1 MFWSF
6 LIVVLTLAL
15 AFANGANDNFK
26 GVATLFGSGTT
37 DYKKA
42 LTWATITTLAGS
54 ITAFFFA
61 EKLVKTFSGK
71 GLLPDSLIVSPEFL
85 MAVAFG
91 ASVTILIATFTGIPI
106 STTHSLTG
114 ALVGAGIGAIGFNV
128 NFAVLGKSFFIP
140 LLSSPF
146 IAVLLTVLLYPFLRG
161 ARKLLGV
168 HRNTCV
174 CIGEKVI
181 PVPELAYTNGQNVPI
196 AHLRAMN
203 IFVDEKETC
212 EAKVVDRY
220 SGKVFGIDAQ
230 GILDSLHF
238 LSAGAVCFARGLND
252 TPKIVA
258 LSVVVGVLGLKLNIG
273 LVAIAMAL
281 GGILSARKVAQT
293 MSYRITSMNHGQGF
307 TANVITAFLVIFA
320 SNLGVPV
327 STTHVSCG
335 ALFGIGAVNGQAK
348 WKTIGGIFSAWVL
361 TLPIAAIMAGV
372 FYLLINM
379 IRG

>member
-1 MFWSF
+1 M
-6 LIVVLTLAL
+6 
-15 AFANGANDNFK
+15 
-26 GVATLFGSGTT
+26 
-37 DYKKA
+37 
-42 LTWATITTLAGS
+42 
-54 ITAFFFA
+54 
-61 EKLVKTFSGK
+61 
-71 GLLPDSLIVSPEFL
+71 
-85 MAVAFG
+85 
-91 ASVTILIATFTGIPI
+91 
-106 STTHSLTG
+106 
-114 ALVGAGIGAIGFNV
+114 
-128 NFAVLGKSFFIP
+128 NFAVLGKNFFVP

-146 IAVLLTVLLYPFLRG
+146 IAIALTILLYPLLRQS
-161 ARKLLGV
+161 RKFLGV
-168 HRNTCV
+168 HRDTCI
-174 CIGEKVI
+174 CIGEKII
-181 PVPELAYTNGQNVPI
+181 PAPGLAYTNGQTVPI
-196 AHLRAMN
+196 AQLRSMN
-203 IFVDEKETC
+203 IFVDEKEVC
-212 EAKVVDRY
+212 EAKAVDRY

-293 MSYRITSMNHGQGF
+293 MSHRITSMNHGQGF

-320 SNLGVPV
+320 SHLGVPV

-361 TLPIAAIMAGV
+361 TLPIAAMMAGV
-372 FYLLINM
+372 FYIAINM

>member
-1 MFWSF
+1 MVWSL
-6 LIVVLTLAL
+6 LIIVLTLAL

-54 ITAFFFA
+54 VTAFFFA

-71 GLLPDSLIVSPEFL
+71 GLLPDGLIVSPEFI

-114 ALVGAGIGAIGFNV
+114 ALVGAGIGAIGLSV
-128 NFAVLGKSFFIP
+128 NFSVLGKNFFIP

-146 IAVLLTVLLYPFLRG
+146 IAIALTVLLYPLLRWG
-161 ARKLLGV
+161 RKRLGIN
-168 HRNTCV
+168 RDTCV
-174 CIGEKVI
+174 CVGEKII
-181 PVPELAYTNGQNVPI
+181 PAPGLVCTNGQTVPI
-196 AHLRAMN
+196 SQLRSMN
-203 IFVDEKETC
+203 IFVDEKEAC
-212 EAKVVDRY
+212 EAKAVDRY

-320 SNLGVPV
+320 SHLGVPV

-372 FYLLINM
+372 FYLM
-379 IRG
+379 ISIVRG